1 MMEKVVEIEQSGLAL
16 VVRVERPEAVE
27 FTHKPSEC
35 GGGDIGPET
44 LISVAAAVVDRFRC
58 GAELLAARLGES
70 GLARGG
76 LPFPF
81 VLPHLKAR
89 LTAVA
94 ASWRLLQQK
103 AGEDAPGHG
112 SVEGAVEHH
121 PQSLQ
126 IGNALGRRLF
136 FNAAGGIPVGEI
148 AYPLRKTA
156 QDVRVRLS
164 ARSARRPFDSEEIGG
179 VANKG
184 DDVVRLNG
192 EKLGKEIVFA
202 AEALHRRNSP
212 ETVVATGAAKAG
224 RQPGRH

>member
-1 MMEKVVEIEQSGLAL
+1 M
-16 VVRVERPEAVE
+16 
-27 FTHKPSEC
+27 
-35 GGGDIGPET
+35 
-44 LISVAAAVVDRFRC
+44 
-58 GAELLAARLGES
+58 LAARLGKS

-89 LTAVA
+89 LAAVA

-112 SVEGAVEHH
+112 SAEGVVEHH

-126 IGNALGRRLF
+126 IGNALGRRWF

-164 ARSARRPFDSEEIGG
+164 ARSARCPFDPEEIGG

-184 DDVVRLNG
+184 DNVVRLNG

-212 ETVVATGAAKAG
+212 ETIVATGARRSGPTA
-224 RQPGRH
+224 RPSLNPGRRDRRPPDR